1 MCIYIYILAHT
12 HIYMNIY
19 THLQIS
25 ISYTHSYSWIC
36 MCVYIYIHICCINL
50 HVIKKPSSPVRCL
63 DLCWACSPVAPPS
76 LVPCCQMP
84 SAWQHVAGRQ
94 RATCDYASD
103 PAAPKSLPLMGG
115 YIYLKDVN
123 GYEYYVCIYIYIHSS
138 IHIYIYIHMHIY
150 IYMHKY
156 KHI

>member
-1 MCIYIYILAHT
+1 MQCIYLSISECVHIYIYIHLHTHT
-12 HIYMNIY
+12 HINIY
-19 THLQIS
+19 THLQRS

-36 MCVYIYIHICCINL
+36 MYVYIYICCINL

-76 LVPCCQMP
+76 LVPCCQMS

-94 RATCDYASD
+94 SATCDYASD

-123 GYEYYVCIYIYIHSS
+123 GYEYFVYIYIYIHLY
-138 IHIYIYIHMHIY
+138 ICIYISI
-150 IYMHKY
+150 
-156 KHI
+156 